1 MGAGILKHIN
11 SSWNTIPA
19 RNVLIELK
27 VPKGDNAGY
36 VDPISYFPGQLEL

>member
-1 MGAGILKHIN
+1 M
-11 SSWNTIPA
+11 
-19 RNVLIELK
+19 ELK